1 MSLRSLMPFG
11 RTEGFATDP
20 FQALRRQI
28 DRLFDEPLV
37 RLPPPVA
44 GWSDGAMIP
53 RIDMSETDKSI
64 EVTAELPGVAHED
77 IQLTLG
83 EGSLTLSGE
92 KKQEKES
99 KDNGYHMMECSYGAF
114 QRILPLPCDVETDK
128 VSAQFKNGIL
138 HVSLPKAANARSALK
153 KIEVKAA

>member
-20 FQALRRQI
+20 FQTLRRQI
-28 DRLFDEPLV
+28 DRLFDEPV
-37 RLPPPVA
+37 MRLAPPAA

-53 RIDMSETDKSI
+53 RVDMSETDKSI
-64 EVTAELPGVAHED
+64 EVTAELPGVARED

-83 EGSLTLSGE
+83 EGSLTVAGE

-99 KDNGYHMMECSYGAF
+99 KDNGFHMMERSYGAF
-114 QRILPLPCDVETDK
+114 QRTLSLPCDIEADK
-128 VSAQFKNGIL
+128 VSADFKNGIL
-138 HVSLPKAANARSALK
+138 HVSLPKAASARSALK